1 MLGGREK
8 CDITPRKGNETQHKN
23 LQHRT
28 ESGVPERL
36 EKSEREI
43 LYDY

>member
-1 MLGGREK
+1 MLGAREK

-23 LQHRT
+23 VQQRT

-43 LYDY
+43 LNDY